1 MTKTEFMNKLTR
13 NVNKVSFTVK
23 KHSPEILVA
32 AGIVGT
38 VASAVLACKATLKV
52 NDVLD
57 EAKTEI
63 DKIHTATE
71 TGKTNSGKD
80 YTLEDGKKDMTLVYV
95 QTGVKF
101 AKLYAPAIALGTV
114 SILSILK
121 SNNILTERNAALA
134 AAYAAVETGF
144 KDYRGR
150 VIERFGKELDREL
163 KYNIKTKE
171 IEEITVNEDGSEV
184 TEKKTVDIVDPNLH
198 SPYARFYDDGCLGWE
213 KNAEYNLLFLKKQ
226 QAYANDKLK
235 AQGYLFLNDV
245 YDMLGIPT
253 TKAGHVVGWIYDE
266 ENPIGDNFVDFGI
279 YDLYSQ
285 GARDFVNGY
294 ERSILLDFNVDGNVW
309 EMMQ

>member
-52 NDVLD
+52 NDVLN

-171 IEEITVNEDGSEV
+171 IEEIAVNEDGSEV
-184 TEKKTVDIVDPNLH
+184 TNKKTVDVVDPNH
-198 SPYARFYDDGCLGWE
+198 RSPYAKFYDDGCLGWE

-245 YDMLGIPT
+245 YEMLGIPT